1 MGYEVKYIF
10 HPRKEDGSGYDTE
23 VRQDKS
29 VKVGKP
35 FDDTP
40 LEKCAA
46 AILAQLARRDVW
58 VVDVEVSEL
67 VKKPIS
73 FKESADG
80 KGIVLK
86 NKRFS
91 FNAAAEMVTEETMP
105 QVPMQYMPV
114 PAPVMAAPVVP
125 QQPHEL
131 IPQGVQPHELMRP
144 QAASTAIDNLYANP
158 NATSVRRSVDPRSID
173 RSKILYHV
181 YFEPYMHQAQAKA
194 LKLRFTEDTR
204 YPVHAVIPSP
214 TGKLDAQQIAI
225 TDDTG
230 QVVIIDEKFFT
241 SAGRGLMGDKELNFS
256 GDKKQGMKKPKL
268 SFERELNGQ
277 QFVPPGLPEELQG
290 IPLDDGTIPS
300 NMMEVPE
307 IRRN

>member
-23 VRQDKS
+23 VREEKS

-35 FDDTP
+35 FDDTS
-40 LEKCAA
+40 LDKCAA

-58 VVDVEVSEL
+58 VVDVEVFEL
-67 VKKPIS
+67 VKKQIS

-91 FNAAAEMVTEETMP
+91 LNSAAQMVQEEEMLPQPVMPMTHILTP
-105 QVPMQYMPV
+105 QVPAVPIPV
-114 PAPVMAAPVVP
+114 APTQA
-125 QQPHEL
+125 
-131 IPQGVQPHELMRP
+131 QPHELMQP
-144 QAASTAIDNLYANP
+144 QPANGDRAIENLYANP

-214 TGKLDAQQIAI
+214 TGKLDAQQIAV

-230 QVVIIDEKFFT
+230 QVVILDEKFFT
-241 SAGRGLMGDKELNFS
+241 SAGQGLYGDKELHFS
-256 GDKKQGMKKPKL
+256 GYKKAGLKKPRL
-268 SFERELNGQ
+268 SFEREMSDQ
-277 QFVPPGLPEELQG
+277 QYVPQGLPEELQG
-290 IPLDDGTIPS
+290 IPLDDGTIPA
-300 NMMEVPE
+300 NLMAVPE
-307 IRRN
+307 IRRG